1 MPLAITF
8 RIQNIF
14 DHGGIPLSIA
24 GLVVVFIGLILVTLF
39 IQWLPN
45 LLELFDRIFG
55 KSGNHHGHGA
65 PTIADADDSI
75 DRDIAVAIATVLE
88 CELAPEDGSAI
99 QRITIRRGPTDS
111 LWRTAYRIRALSAKT
126 HPPKSRQ

>member
-8 RIQNIF
+8 RIQNII

-24 GLVVVFIGLILVTLF
+24 GLVVVFIGLTLVTLF

-45 LLELFDRIFG
+45 MLAFFDRIVG
-55 KSGNHHGHGA
+55 KAGENSAHGA
-65 PTIADADDSI
+65 PAIHDTDDTP

-88 CELAPEDGSAI
+88 RELTPEDGSAI
-99 QRITIRRGPTDS
+99 QRITIRRGPSES
-111 LWRTAYRIRALSAKT
+111 LWRNAYRIRTLSAKT
-126 HPPKSRQ
+126 HPPKARQ